1 MHRDIKPKNILV
13 NNGILKIGDFG
24 LATYFKDS
32 QEGFN
37 EFKGTLITMAPE
49 VILGAYSPKCDIYSL
64 GCTLYW
70 MIYKT
75 FLYDGE

>member
-1 MHRDIKPKNILV
+1 MEIRFYFAQILDAFKYIHKKQLMHRDIKPKNILV

-32 QEGFN
+32 KEGFN

-49 VILGAYSPKCDIYSL
+49 VEQYI
-64 GCTLYW
+64 
-70 MIYKT
+70 
-75 FLYDGE
+75 FL